1 MPRYDYIC
9 ENCEGGYTFELK
21 QSFDSD
27 PVADCP
33 ICGSLS
39 KRKFSSVPIVFKGS
53 GWYVNDYGKKSSA
66 TSSATSSDSKDSSS
80 SNGAKDSKES
90 KESKTSD
97 SKPSKESK
105 SKASKS
111 SSSSSGK

>member
-9 ENCEGGYTFELK
+9 ENCEGSYTFELK

-33 ICGSLS
+33 ICGSSS
-39 KRKFSSVPIVFKGS
+39 KRKFSLVPIVFKGS
-53 GWYVNDYGKKSSA
+53 GWYVNDYGKKSTTTPS
-66 TSSATSSDSKDSSS
+66 TTSSDSKDAS
-80 SNGAKDSKES
+80 SNNGS
-90 KESKTSD
+90 KESKTSE
-97 SKPSKESK
+97 SKTSESTPSKAEKPKPSEN
-105 SKASKS
+105 

>member
-80 SNGAKDSKES
+80 SNGAKDSKD
-90 KESKTSD
+90 SKTSD

>member
-90 KESKTSD
+90 KTLD

>member
-90 KESKTSD
+90 KTSD

>member
-39 KRKFSSVPIVFKGS
+39 KRKFSLVPIVFKGS

-66 TSSATSSDSKDSSS
+66 TSSTSDSKDPSS
-80 SNGAKDSKES
+80 SNVAKDSKET
-90 KESKTSD
+90 KTAESKPT
-97 SKPSKESK
+97 KTAEP
-105 SKASKS
+105 KASKNN
-111 SSSSSGK
+111 SSSSGK

>member
-9 ENCEGGYTFELK
+9 ENCDGGYTFELK
-21 QSFDSD
+21 QSFDSE

-33 ICGSLS
+33 VCGSLS
-39 KRKFSSVPIVFKGS
+39 KRQFSSVPIVFKGS

-66 TSSATSSDSKDSSS
+66 TSSATTSDSKESSS
-80 SNGAKDSKES
+80 NNGAKDSKD
-90 KESKTSD
+90 SKTSD
-97 SKPSKESK
+97 SKSSKPTK

-111 SSSSSGK
+111 NSSSSEK

>member
-66 TSSATSSDSKDSSS
+66 TSSTTSSDSKDASSN
-80 SNGAKDSKES
+80 NGAKDAKDT
-90 KESKTSD
+90 KTSD
-97 SKPSKESK
+97 SKPSKDSK

-111 SSSSSGK
+111 GSSSSGK